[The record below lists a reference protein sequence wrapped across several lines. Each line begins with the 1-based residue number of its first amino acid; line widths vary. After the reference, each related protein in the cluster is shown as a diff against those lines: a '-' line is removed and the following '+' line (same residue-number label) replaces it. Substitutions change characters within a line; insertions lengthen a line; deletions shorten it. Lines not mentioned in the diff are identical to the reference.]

1 MTRRLVLFSLVFA
14 LFSCLL
20 PKAGAQQVTASP
32 APPPAAIVPADNPK
46 AFDPAAATQAWL
58 NTVPADKR
66 AESDAYF
73 EGGYW
78 LILWDYLI
86 GAAIAIWLLN
96 SRLSAG
102 IRSGLEKLTRFKTLQ
117 AGLFAVVFVFIT
129 YVVTFPWTVYEQY
142 FREHQYGLATQTFG
156 PWFAEQ
162 IIALLVNAGSG
173 AVALMILYAVFRA
186 APRTWWMWGTG
197 VAIFFLTL
205 AAMVVPVF
213 IAPLFNTY
221 KPLTDP
227 AIRDPI
233 LALARANE
241 IPVDQVY
248 QFDASRQTTR
258 VSANVSGF
266 LGTTR
271 ISLNDN
277 LLKQCS
283 LPEVRH
289 VMSHEMGHFVLN
301 HILKQI
307 FEFAVYAFVGF
318 LLTRSAFDW
327 AVAKWGRR
335 WDVRGIADPAGFPL
349 LILIFTTFSFLTTP
363 LTNTMTR
370 MQEREADAFGLNA
383 AREPDGFAQSA
394 LKLGSYR
401 KLNPGPIEEIVF
413 YDHPS
418 GRARIRMAMDWK
430 GAQLPCGGVK

>member
-1 MTRRLVLFSLVFA
+1 MKYFFLSFA
-14 LFSCLL
+14 LISALL
-20 PKAGAQQVTASP
+20 SALAPNAGAEVSP
-32 APPPAAIVPADNPK
+32 SPTPPPAAVISAGQPS

-58 NTVPADKR
+58 DTVPSDKR
-66 AESDAYF
+66 AQSDAYF

-86 GAAIAIWLLN
+86 GAAIAVWLLN
-96 SRLSAG
+96 SRLSSR
-102 IRSGLEKLTRFKTLQ
+102 IRSRLEKLTRYKTLQ
-117 AGLFAVVFVFIT
+117 AGLFAIVFLFIS

-156 PWFAEQ
+156 PWFGEQ
-162 IIALLVNAGSG
+162 MIALLVDAASA
-173 AVALMILYAVFRA
+173 AVAVMILYAVFRA

-197 VAIFFLTL
+197 AAIIFLTL
-205 AAMVVPVF
+205 AAMVAPVF

-277 LLKQCS
+277 LLKECS
-283 LPEVRH
+283 LPEIRH

-318 LLTRSAFDW
+318 LLARSAFAW
-327 AVAKWGRR
+327 SVARWGQR
-335 WDVRGIADPAGFPL
+335 WDVRGISDPAGFPL
-349 LILIFTTFSFLTTP
+349 LLLIFTTFTFLTTP

-401 KLNPGPIEEIVF
+401 KLNPGPIEEILF

-430 GAQLPCGGVK
+430 AAQLPCGGK

>member
-1 MTRRLVLFSLVFA
+1 
-14 LFSCLL
+14 
-20 PKAGAQQVTASP
+20 
-32 APPPAAIVPADNPK
+32 
-46 AFDPAAATQAWL
+46 
-58 NTVPADKR
+58 
-66 AESDAYF
+66 
-73 EGGYW
+73 
-78 LILWDYLI
+78 
-86 GAAIAIWLLN
+86 
-96 SRLSAG
+96 
-102 IRSGLEKLTRFKTLQ
+102 
-117 AGLFAVVFVFIT
+117 
-129 YVVTFPWTVYEQY
+129 VVTFPWTVYEQY

-156 PWFAEQ
+156 PWFGEQ
-162 IIALLVNAGSG
+162 IIALLVNLVFG
-173 AVALMILYAVFRA
+173 AIALMILYAVFRA

-197 VAIFFLTL
+197 VAILLLTL

-221 KPLTDP
+221 KPLTSP

-248 QFDASRQTTR
+248 EFDASRQTTR

-283 LPEVRH
+283 LPEIRH

-301 HILKQI
+301 HVLKQI

-318 LLTRSAFDW
+318 LLTRSVFDW
-327 AVAKWGRR
+327 AVAKWGQR

-349 LILIFTTFSFLTTP
+349 LVLIFGTFSFLTTP
-363 LTNTMTR
+363 LSNTMTR
-370 MQEREADAFGLNA
+370 MQESEADAFGLNA

-394 LKLGSYR
+394 LKLSSYR
-401 KLNPGPIEEIVF
+401 KLNPGPIEEILF